1 MRSLRIIFLKDL
13 MDTLRDRRA
22 LIVSVLMPILLF
34 PLLMLI
40 LVGVQTRL
48 QETDSERTL
57 RLGIVHHGNAQDWVN
72 GLRNRK
78 GISIVDGFG
87 VTDIT
92 GKLDRDEVDA
102 VVLMSRDYDEMHR
115 SDTGTAH
122 ISLYY
127 RGGRKL
133 WVRDRISDDL
143 DKLRNQLQDARY
155 SALGISRDQLKVVEW
170 SSVDLSSVREIL
182 GMVGGGFVPYFFVLI
197 AFVGCM
203 QPAVDLGVGE
213 KERGSMETLLCAPV
227 GKLSILGG
235 KFFVVACFGLM
246 SALLSVVSL
255 FASVQMVSW
264 FFPDAMPAMIMD
276 TLWDLLR
283 PGVILLII
291 ALLIPICAV
300 FGSVML
306 CLSMVS
312 NSFKE
317 AQSLMSPLLLVV
329 IVPVAI
335 GLQPGLDIGYRTLM
349 IPFLNVTLITK
360 AIIAGSATVGQIL
373 TCFGSMGAL
382 AIGSLLICRLVL
394 NRETV
399 WLRNT

>member
-1 MRSLRIIFLKDL
+1 
-13 MDTLRDRRA
+13 
-22 LIVSVLMPILLF
+22 
-34 PLLMLI
+34 
-40 LVGVQTRL
+40 
-48 QETDSERTL
+48 
-57 RLGIVHHGNAQDWVN
+57 
-72 GLRNRK
+72 
-78 GISIVDGFG
+78 
-87 VTDIT
+87 
-92 GKLDRDEVDA
+92 
-102 VVLMSRDYDEMHR
+102 
-115 SDTGTAH
+115 
-122 ISLYY
+122 
-127 RGGRKL
+127 
-133 WVRDRISDDL
+133 
-143 DKLRNQLQDARY
+143 
-155 SALGISRDQLKVVEW
+155 
-170 SSVDLSSVREIL
+170 
-182 GMVGGGFVPYFFVLI
+182 
-197 AFVGCM
+197 
-203 QPAVDLGVGE
+203 
-213 KERGSMETLLCAPV
+213 
-227 GKLSILGG
+227 
-235 KFFVVACFGLM
+235 
-246 SALLSVVSL
+246 
-255 FASVQMVSW
+255 
-264 FFPDAMPAMIMD
+264 
-276 TLWDLLR
+276 
-283 PGVILLII
+283 VILLII